1 MAEKNNHY
9 SWLLLK
15 LHSMYYVSADSK
27 DGQQQS
33 VATNFLGSQ
42 KVTSNSLVLWNYLC
56 ELRDLS
62 LKKKREA
69 IAFLTES

>member
-1 MAEKNNHY
+1 MAEKTTI

-42 KVTSNSLVLWNYLC
+42 KVTSNSLVLGNYLC